1 MASSMKSQVMISQEG
16 ADRPIAYVLDDEG
29 PVGTLV
35 ARMLSS
41 LGYVTLA
48 FTEVPQCL
56 QQLKEATEYSKP
68 TLIVLDLALGKH
80 DAVDVFD
87 QLKNLSYKGRLL
99 LMSGVDE
106 TTLNDVQKICT
117 SRGLTAFA
125 PLKKPFR
132 IDDLKERLSSKTV
145 LPEADVSAVK
155 GPAVSIERAL
165 AGGTLALWYQKTVDL
180 TSGAPSGAEAR
191 LYAQHPACGYVPMA
205 DSLPPPESALYF
217 PLARTVVRQ
226 VKADWNRCFANEKLP
241 FRFSTKLPLPVI
253 VSRGFV
259 ALLRETLSTDAN
271 FPGLTIEVTD
281 AHQLRNAQGLWEVA
295 AHLKLHR
302 ITLSIAD
309 VGAAYAAFAQT
320 QKFPFAEIKLDAN
333 LVSNCVLDKVK
344 CCACQ
349 GLIDLAHGV
358 DAIACAEGVSSR
370 DQLQALV
377 VMGCDRAQG
386 PLCGKPQPIDA
397 FKASMRPA
405 AARAGTASAAPSG
418 DHDHYTW
425 PEEKVA

>member
-1 MASSMKSQVMISQEG
+1 MKSQVIISQEG
-16 ADRPIAYVLDDEG
+16 AERPIAYVLDDEG

-106 TTLNDVQKICT
+106 TTLNEVQKICT
-117 SRGLTAFA
+117 LRGLNAFA

-132 IDDLKERLSSKTV
+132 IDALKERLSSKT
-145 LPEADVSAVK
+145 LSPEADDSAIK
-155 GPAVSIERAL
+155 GPAVSVERAL

-180 TSGAPSGAEAR
+180 TSGAPAGAEAQ
-191 LYAQHPACGYVPMA
+191 LYARHPGYGYVPMA
-205 DSLPPPESALYF
+205 DSLPPPESPLYF
-217 PLARTVVRQ
+217 PLARTIIRQ
-226 VKADWNRCFANEKLP
+226 IKADWNSCFVSGKLP
-241 FRFSTKLPLPVI
+241 LQFSTKLPLPVI
-253 VSRGFV
+253 MSRGFV
-259 ALLRETLSTDAN
+259 VLVRETLSADAN
-271 FPGLTIEVTD
+271 FPGLTIEVTH
-281 AHQLRNAQGLWEVA
+281 AHQLGNAQGLWEVA
-295 AHLKLHR
+295 VQLKLHR
-302 ITLSIAD
+302 VTLSIAD
-309 VGAAYAAFAQT
+309 IGAAYAVFART
-320 QKFPFAEIKLDAN
+320 QKFPFAEIKLDAE
-333 LVSNCVLDKVK
+333 LVNNCVLHKVK
-344 CCACQ
+344 RCACQ
-349 GLIDLAHGV
+349 GLIDLAHGAG
-358 DAIACAEGVSSR
+358 AIASAEGVSNR

-386 PLCGKPQPIDA
+386 PLSGKPQPIDA
-397 FKASMRPA
+397 FTASLRPA
-405 AARAGTASAAPSG
+405 AKEGTASPARS
-418 DHDHYTW
+418 DDHYVW
-425 PEEKVA
+425 PQDRVA